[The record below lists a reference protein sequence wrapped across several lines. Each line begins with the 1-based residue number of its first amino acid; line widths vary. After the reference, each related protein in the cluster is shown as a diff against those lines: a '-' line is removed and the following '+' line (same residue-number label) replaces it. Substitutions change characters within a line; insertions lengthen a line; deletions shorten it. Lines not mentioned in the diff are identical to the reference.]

1 MMMQGLFAET
11 VTGLEA
17 KLRAA
22 GPDELVARK
31 TLTLQTARLGERL
44 FSGREP
50 VAWCGV
56 LAPFE
61 LLHAL
66 GVTSCFAEFV
76 GATLAG
82 AADVSPFIEAAE
94 QSGYPS
100 DACTYH
106 RAVAGATL
114 QGLLPEPA
122 FLVATSTPCTGGV
135 ALLEEMA
142 RHFHKPLFVIHIP
155 HRDDEAS
162 VRYLAGQLQRLVDFA
177 SEHGGQRL
185 DPLELRQA
193 IELSNEARELLV
205 ETYELASAVPT
216 PARRRDLINFGIVI
230 SLCFGTREGVEV
242 ARAYRDEFARKV
254 ELGIGGIPGERLR
267 LLWIQNRIQFRSPV
281 EELLESG
288 HGAAVVADE
297 LNAVTWDP
305 IDPDDPL
312 PGLARRMLA
321 SPFTGGIERRI
332 HGLQGMARQYRV
344 DGAINPCHWGCRQ
357 GTGARGLMAAG
368 LREIDI
374 PVLNLEVDCVDQ
386 RNFSEGQ
393 VRTRL
398 EAFMEMLPDRK
409 LQPAD
414 RSH

>member
-1 MMMQGLFAET
+1 MQGLFAET

-17 KLRAA
+17 KLEAA

-61 LLHAL
+61 LLHAV

-82 AADVSPFIEAAE
+82 AADVGPFVEAAE
-94 QSGYPS
+94 QSGYPN

-114 QGLLPEPA
+114 QGLMPEPA
-122 FLVATSTPCTGGV
+122 FLVATSTPCSGGV

-142 RHFHKPLFVIHIP
+142 RHFRRPLFVIHIP
-155 HRDDEAS
+155 HRDDEAA
-162 VRYLAGQLQRLVDFA
+162 VLHLAYQLERLVDFV
-177 SEHGGQRL
+177 SEHRGQRL
-185 DPLELRQA
+185 DPLELRNA

-254 ELGIGGIPGERLR
+254 ERGIGGCPGERLR
-267 LLWIQNRIQFRSPV
+267 LLWIQNRVQFRSPI
-281 EELLESG
+281 EGLLERDY
-288 HGAAVVADE
+288 GAAVVADE
-297 LNAVTWDP
+297 LNAITWDP
-305 IDPDDPL
+305 IDPEDPF

-321 SPFTGGIERRI
+321 SPFTGGIEGRI
-332 HGLQGMARQYRV
+332 GGVQRMARQYRV

-368 LREIDI
+368 LREIDV

-398 EAFMEMLPDRK
+398 QAFMEMLGER
-409 LQPAD
+409 QRRFVGRA
-414 RSH
+414 H